1 MLCGRVER
9 RSRKLIGVRTRMN
22 QVPSSNSFNKTIAP
36 KGERRVIRALIQC
49 LDRRAIDYCHW
60 KSNCRLE
67 DTLAGDEDIDVL
79 VRRQQATAFQQ
90 AIAECGYKLALSS
103 TGAEHPSTFHALA
116 LDAESGELVDLHV
129 CHQVYSGDSL
139 VKNYRMALE
148 EPLLTQTR
156 KLHGIKVPVAELEL
170 LYFVLRIALKH
181 LSVIEVLK
189 SNRKYY
195 KTSDELVWL
204 RSQAS
209 SQAAAELCQKL
220 FPAIGHSLF
229 FQLIAAIE
237 NPGALAR
244 RVVLGWK
251 VRWRLRG
258 TRRLLSP
265 VETASRLWRFMLF
278 IKSRL
283 TRQKG
288 MHLQAGGLIVALVGP
303 KATGK
308 STLANELARRL
319 GKHLKVVRVHAGKP
333 PSSLLSWLPNLLVP
347 LARKMFPHE
356 RLSEYEAPERRARR
370 DYSLFYVTRMTLL
383 AYDRRRLLRRA
394 LRQAAAGAIVI
405 SDRFPTKMTGAIDS
419 SCFDGAAIDNCKNG
433 LKRWLM
439 GWERKL
445 YSEMPAPDIVLK
457 LEAPI
462 DTALARDASR
472 NKQSGPNADAVRRRW
487 DLESSPDFQDCSVVR
502 IDTTE
507 ALAESGRK
515 AALAVW
521 AAL

>member
-1 MLCGRVER
+1 
-9 RSRKLIGVRTRMN
+9 MN
-22 QVPSSNSFNKTIAP
+22 QVPSSKSFDKTIAH

-67 DTLAGDEDIDVL
+67 DTLTGDEDIDVL

-90 AIAECGYKLALSS
+90 AIAECGYKLALSA

-156 KLHGIKVPVAELEL
+156 KLYGIKVPTAELEL

-181 LSVIEVLK
+181 LSVIEVFK

-195 KTSDELVWL
+195 KTTDELAWL

-209 SQAAAELCQKL
+209 SQAAAELCQNL
-220 FPAIGHSLF
+220 FPAISHNLF

-237 NPGALAR
+237 SPGALAR
-244 RVVLGWK
+244 RVALGWK

-265 VETASRLWRFMLF
+265 VETASRLWRFLLF
-278 IKSRL
+278 VKSRL
-283 TRQKG
+283 THQKG

-319 GKHLKVVRVHAGKP
+319 GKHLKVVRIHAGKP
-333 PSSLLSWLPNLLVP
+333 PSSLLSWLPNRLVP

-370 DYSLFYVTRMTLL
+370 DYSLFYVARMTLL

-419 SCFDGAAIDNCKNG
+419 SCFDGMAIDNCKNG
-433 LKRWLM
+433 LKRMLM

-472 NKQSGPNADAVRRRW
+472 NKQGGPNADAVRRRW
-487 DLESSPDFQDCSVVR
+487 DLESSPDFQGCAVVR
-502 IDTTE
+502 IDTTQE
-507 ALAESGRK
+507 LAESGRK
-515 AALAVW
+515 AAVAVW